1 MATLKKHCPN
11 CRVTLTQFTWSKFW
25 WMSSVLSGR
34 LVQPCAE
41 CGTLLRVSS
50 MMLVTALAVVG
61 LVVTSV
67 ALIVTKHPML
77 LILALVCAVLVL
89 VGLLA
94 TRVESVSEPVRD

>member
-1 MATLKKHCPN
+1 MPTLKKRCPN
-11 CRVTLTQFTWSKFW
+11 CKVTLTQFAWSRFW

-50 MMLVTALAVVG
+50 MMLLTAVASVG
-61 LVVTSV
+61 LVVASIG
-67 ALIVTKHPML
+67 LIVTKISML
-77 LILALVCAVLVL
+77 LILVLVCAVLVL

-94 TRVESVSEPVRD
+94 TRVESASDPPAS